1 MAYDPLFLRRYRDFA
16 AYNAWANRRLY
27 AAAAELSDEQF
38 RADRGAFFA
47 SVHGTLNHLLVADR
61 IWLRRFTGEGE
72 SYPRLDV
79 ILLEARPELARARE
93 AEDARI
99 VRYIDGL
106 TETDLLA
113 GLRYGNMAGKR
124 FVHPLA
130 TVLDHFFNH
139 QTHHRGQVHGL
150 ISSFLGNEATPSL
163 DLLLYQREVGLASP
177 EAA

>member
-1 MAYDPLFLRRYRDFA
+1 MASDPLFLRSYRDFA

-47 SVHGTLNHLLVADR
+47 SVRGTLNHLLVADR
-61 IWLRRFTGEGE
+61 IWMRRFTGEGE
-72 SYPRLDV
+72 TYPRLDV
-79 ILLEARPELARARE
+79 VLFVALPELAEARE

-99 VRYIDGL
+99 VLYIDGL

-113 GLRYGNMAGKR
+113 GMRYGNMAGKR

-139 QTHHRGQVHGL
+139 QTHHRGQAHGL
-150 ISSFLGNEATPSL
+150 ISGFLGNDATPSL

-177 EAA
+177 EPA